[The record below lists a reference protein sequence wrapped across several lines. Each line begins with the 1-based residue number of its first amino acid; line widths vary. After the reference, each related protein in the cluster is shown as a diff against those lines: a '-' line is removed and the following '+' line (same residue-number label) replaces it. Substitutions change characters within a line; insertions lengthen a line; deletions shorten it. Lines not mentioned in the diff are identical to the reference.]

1 MTIPRATA
9 TLVPIALMALLA
21 ACERP
26 HGPPPPKAETA
37 NVAGQA
43 APSTVALSG
52 TILDP
57 QPDPVAARPASTATG
72 TAAAT
77 AAADASALGS
87 GSGAS
92 GADPQAL
99 LDFRAEQERRDRELL
114 DQDLSE
120 AQLRAREE
128 AWDRE
133 RANAA
138 LDESEAAPPV
148 AWSDGREPYRLP
160 REDGDWSL
168 SDEVASDELPPE
180 DEVPIDELPYEDDA
194 VLDDSYDPP
203 GAVYRP

>member
-57 QPDPVAARPASTATG
+57 QPDPVAARPASAATG

-77 AAADASALGS
+77 ADADAPALGS
-87 GSGAS
+87 GWGAS
-92 GADPQAL
+92 GAESQAL
-99 LDFRAEQERRDRELL
+99 RDFRAEQEHRDRELL

-120 AQLRAREE
+120 AQLRARE
-128 AWDRE
+128 DG
-133 RANAA
+133 N
-138 LDESEAAPPV
+138 
-148 AWSDGREPYRLP
+148 WS
-160 REDGDWSL
+160 S
-168 SDEVASDELPPE
+168 SDEFVADELPPD
-180 DEVPIDELPYEDDA
+180 DEFPIDEPLYEDEA
-194 VLDDSYDPP
+194 VFDDGYDPP

>member
-52 TILDP
+52 TILAP
-57 QPDPVAARPASTATG
+57 QPDPVAARPASK
-72 TAAAT
+72 AAA
-77 AAADASALGS
+77 GY
-87 GSGAS
+87 AS
-92 GADPQAL
+92 GMGDGRSPENGADSQAL
-99 LDFRAEQERRDRELL
+99 RDFRAEQERRDRELL

-138 LDESEAAPPV
+138 LDESDAAPPV
-148 AWSDGREPYRLP
+148 AWNDGREPYRLP
-160 REDGDWSL
+160 REDGDWSP
-168 SDEVASDELPPE
+168 SDDVAADELLLE
-180 DEVPIDELPYEDDA
+180 DDLPIDEPLYEDEA
-194 VLDDSYDPP
+194 VLDDGYDPP

>member
-9 TLVPIALMALLA
+9 TLIPIALMALLA

-52 TILDP
+52 TILAP
-57 QPDPVAARPASTATG
+57 QPDPVAARPASK
-72 TAAAT
+72 
-77 AAADASALGS
+77 AAADYASAMGDGRPLEN
-87 GSGAS
+87 

-99 LDFRAEQERRDRELL
+99 RDFRAEQERRDRELL

-138 LDESEAAPPV
+138 LEESEAAPPV

-160 REDGDWSL
+160 REDGDWSP
-168 SDEVASDELPPE
+168 SDDVAADELPLE
-180 DEVPIDELPYEDDA
+180 DEVPIDEPLYEDDA
-194 VLDDSYDPP
+194 EAVLDDGYDPP